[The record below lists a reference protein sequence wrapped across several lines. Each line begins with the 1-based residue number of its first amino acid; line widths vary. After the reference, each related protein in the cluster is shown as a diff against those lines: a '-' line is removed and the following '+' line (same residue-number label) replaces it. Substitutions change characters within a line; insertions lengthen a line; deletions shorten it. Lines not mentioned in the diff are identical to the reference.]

1 MIDVAQLPPLFAGW
15 IGEWLTQPLPVES
28 HATCDRCAMCAPVGT
43 HDAAGGYFFEPSIK
57 CCTYLPVIPNFL
69 AGQILS
75 DEGADLAH
83 GRATMNQ
90 RIAAGVAVTPFGLGI
105 PPRYQLLYRNATD
118 FFGRASG
125 LQCPHYVEDG
135 GRCGIWRH
143 RDATCATWFCK
154 HERGATGQTFW
165 LAMRDLLTAVEHD
178 LARWCVLTLVE
189 DERVLAALAGADPL
203 ADRLDADA
211 VDGRPNPETYRS
223 WWGDWTGREREFFV
237 QAGRL
242 VEGLHWNHVLEICGP
257 DVRIRSAAVEV
268 AHRRLLDPGFPHVLR
283 LGRHEIVRR
292 AADGSTLLR
301 TYSDFDPLIV
311 PQPLLDVLPFFDG
324 RPTADVCQAMADER
338 GLVLTSTQLRDLID
352 FRILLP

>member
-1 MIDVAQLPPLFAGW
+1 MTDVAQFPPLFAGW
-15 IGEWLTQPLPVES
+15 IGEWLTEPLPVES
-28 HATCDRCAMCAPVGT
+28 HATCDRCAMCAPGT
-43 HDAAGGYFFEPSIK
+43 HHGADGYFFEPSIK

-69 AGQILS
+69 AGRILS
-75 DEGADLAH
+75 DEGVDLAH
-83 GRATMNQ
+83 GRATINQ
-90 RIAAGVAVTPFGLGI
+90 RIAGGVAVTPFGLGI
-105 PPRYQLLYRNATD
+105 PPRYQLLYRNAVD
-118 FFGRASG
+118 FFGRANG
-125 LQCPHYVEDG
+125 LRCPHYVEEG

-143 RDATCATWFCK
+143 REATCATWFCK

-189 DERVLAALAGADPL
+189 DERVLAALAAVDPVT
-203 ADRLDADA
+203 DRLDADA
-211 VDGRPNPETYRS
+211 LNGRSNPETYRS
-223 WWGDWTGREREFFV
+223 WWGDWAGRERELYV

-242 VEGLHWNHVLEICGP
+242 VDALHWNDVLQICGP
-257 DVRIRSAAVEV
+257 DVRIRLAAVKV
-268 AHRRLLDPGFPHVLR
+268 AHRRLLDRRFPNVLR

-292 AADGSTLLR
+292 APDGSTLLR

-324 RPTADVCQAMADER
+324 RPTADVCQTIADER
-338 GLVLTSTQLRDLID
+338 GFVVTSTQLRGLID